1 MRIKLVKKLALCLNG
16 VDLTPY
22 KVGDVFA
29 CNDIDAHMLL
39 AEGWACLASDDEG
52 IDNEP
57 PEPSVSSI
65 IESFRA
71 GKKERRLA

>member
-1 MRIKLVKKLALCLNG
+1 MRVKLVKKLALCLNG

-22 KVGDVFA
+22 SVGDVFA
-29 CNDIDAHMLL
+29 CNDIDAYMLL
-39 AEGWACLASDDEG
+39 AEGWARLADDEG

-57 PEPSVSSI
+57 PEPSISSI
-65 IESFRA
+65 IENYRD